1 MDYILSEKNK
11 GFLWN
16 ILYEKNIFNGIP
28 NDNLEKVKNLFES
41 TIVNVSQ
48 NTKNEE
54 IIEINKE
61 ILGTLN
67 TQIQSLKK
75 NLLESKNTKQEF
87 KDEKQVIFDK
97 NLENHKNSLNK
108 LINPTKPKEID
119 FADKTDKPIDNNEM
133 NRILEQM
140 QKERNIETNNIESL
154 ISDEKIINSDNIMS
168 ETNTI
173 EIKISDEK
181 IIKSNNIMSETNS
194 DKVPKL
200 KIESIEELL
209 ESEVVNLNGPVNKK
223 VNELKTEDKKLKNI
237 NKLLENE
244 YNEENKLNSNIKL
257 NNINKLLNE
266 LLTNQEKI
274 MRKLELV

>member
-48 NTKNEE
+48 TTKNRE

-61 ILGTLN
+61 ILKTLH
-67 TQIQSLKK
+67 TEIQSLKH
-75 NLLESKNTKQEF
+75 NLLESKNIKDEF
-87 KDEKQVIFDK
+87 KDEKIVVFDK
-97 NLENHKNSLNK
+97 KLENHKSSLNE
-108 LINPTKPKEID
+108 LINPSKPKEID

-140 QKERNIETNNIESL
+140 QKERNIESNN
-154 ISDEKIINSDNIMS
+154 
-168 ETNTI
+168 I

-181 IIKSNNIMSETNS
+181 IIKPDNIISETNN
-194 DKVPKL
+194 DEVPKL
-200 KIESIEELL
+200 KIELIEELL
-209 ESEVVNLNGPVNKK
+209 EFEVDDLNGSVNKK
-223 VNELKTEDKKLKNI
+223 VDELKTADNKLKSI
-237 NKLLENE
+237 SKLLDNE
-244 YNEENKLNSNIKL
+244 YKEENKLNL
-257 NNINKLLNE
+257 NDKVDIISELLNKLLI
-266 LLTNQEKI
+266 NQERI
-274 MRKLELV
+274 MRKLDLL